1 MNYTS
6 DKHVHFKCCRGEYIP
21 FLRWDLCLN
30 KSLGC
35 WVQSDCVKQ
44 FQCCV
49 SNIVIV
55 VQYYCVASLY
65 WCTLQLIP
73 AHKGAQKYPFY
84 LLQKEFTKKLLNSF
98 PRFDA
103 TNPEISSSSEVLIV
117 AGWELVI
124 AVSCWTDKKHV
135 YLFQSYTTHV
145 FTDFL

>member
-1 MNYTS
+1 M
-6 DKHVHFKCCRGEYIP
+6 
-21 FLRWDLCLN
+21 
-30 KSLGC
+30 
-35 WVQSDCVKQ
+35 
-44 FQCCV
+44 
-49 SNIVIV
+49 
-55 VQYYCVASLY
+55 
-65 WCTLQLIP
+65 QLIP

-84 LLQKEFTKKLLNSF
+84 LLLKKEFTKKLLNSF